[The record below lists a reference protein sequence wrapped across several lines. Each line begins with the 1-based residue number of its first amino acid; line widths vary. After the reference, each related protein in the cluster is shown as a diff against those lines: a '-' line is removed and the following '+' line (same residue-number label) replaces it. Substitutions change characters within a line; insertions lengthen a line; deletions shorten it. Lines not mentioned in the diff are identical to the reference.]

1 MLFCLVTY
9 VLPMLGLSTTY
20 CHLCS
25 VLWTRGQP
33 GQPPATQHEHRAE
46 NKIKDKRKVSK
57 TFSVHQQHVSVYIMQ
72 RRFWFVA
79 PLFLFLRTHDQTPA
93 TGVM

>member
-1 MLFCLVTY
+1 MTY

-33 GQPPATQHEHRAE
+33 GQGPAAQPEHIA

-57 TFSVHQQHVSVYIMQ
+57 TSPVQHHVSLYIIQ
-72 RRFWFVA
+72 RRFWPPSLISQDTRPDA
-79 PLFLFLRTHDQTPA
+79 A